1 MRVSILFTDPATR
14 RATLR
19 QAAAGDRARPFEYS
33 RRRRRLVYRAD
44 AAKVPMAPRLNI
56 LPRARMRAYGHVQ
69 IAYCISVNAVIASL
83 GLPHETA
90 AQAAASHIHA
100 GISRDR
106 PGRTSMRGSADRRVP
121 AGHRRERADRRAD
134 ADNKLR
140 SVC

>member
-33 RRRRRLVYRAD
+33 RRRRRLVHRAD

-69 IAYCISVNAVIASL
+69 IAELLTEFPVKFRPL
-83 GLPHETA
+83 H
-90 AQAAASHIHA
+90 
-100 GISRDR
+100 DR
-106 PGRTSMRGSADRRVP
+106 LLVRRVEQE
-121 AGHRRERADRRAD
+121 A
-134 ADNKLR
+134 KTT
-140 SVC
+140 